1 MIPVSIIVPAYNAER
16 TLGECIEALLHQDYP
31 DCEIIVVDDGS
42 TDRTAA
48 IAQSF
53 EGITYI
59 RQDNAGPAAARNRGA
74 GAAKGEWL
82 AFTDSDCIAEPDW
95 VSALMAKVRAN
106 EGKGVVGVGG
116 TYGIANPE
124 SLLARIIH
132 AEIQARHARMKD
144 EVDFLGSFNVAY
156 DRKAF
161 EAVGGFDESF
171 SQASAED
178 NDLAYRLIDAG
189 GKLLFSKLAVVKH
202 YHPTRL
208 MPYFK
213 TQMRHGF
220 WRVRLYQKHR
230 KRRGGDSYSGGFEM
244 LVLGSTSGVV
254 AGFCIGFAIEWLLND
269 ELRFGLL
276 LGGTVGASVVFF
288 IAKSGIARSIAGLGY
303 VLESLLYLPFSLL
316 RDFAR
321 GFGYLA
327 GNAKLYLLRRT
338 TA

>member
-1 MIPVSIIVPAYNAER
+1 II
-16 TLGECIEALLHQDYP
+16 I
-31 DCEIIVVDDGS
+31 VDDGS
-42 TDRTAA
+42 TDRTAE
-48 IAQSF
+48 IAHGY

-74 GAAKGEWL
+74 AAAKGEWL

-95 VSALMAKVRAN
+95 ISALMAKVRAN

-156 DRKAF
+156 ERKAF

-189 GKLLFSKLAVVKH
+189 GKLLFSKLAVVNH

-208 MPYFK
+208 LPYFK

-220 WRVRLYQKHR
+220 WRVRLYQKHPEWQ
-230 KRRGGDSYSGGFEM
+230 KGDSYAGKGELAS
-244 LVLGSTSGVV
+244 SGVLL
-254 AGFCIGFAIEWLLND
+254 GFGGGLIIITLTTLWLGKEVDWGLVFGM
-269 ELRFGLL
+269 LTGLL
-276 LGGTVGASVVFF
+276 LLSFF
-288 IAKSGIARSIAGLGY
+288 QMAGIALRIHRYVDGTGALLYPVIGVSRDFPRAAGLAWGT
-303 VLESLLYLPFSLL
+303 LHF
-316 RDFAR
+316 
-321 GFGYLA
+321 
-327 GNAKLYLLRRT
+327 YLLRKT
-338 TA
+338 IV

>member
-1 MIPVSIIVPAYNAER
+1 MIPVSVIVPSYNAER
-16 TLGECIEALLHQDYP
+16 TLAECIEALLHQDYP
-31 DCEIIVVDDGS
+31 DLEIIIVDDGS
-42 TDRTAA
+42 TDRTAE
-48 IAQSF
+48 IAHGY

-74 GAAKGEWL
+74 AAAKGEWL

-95 VSALMAKVRAN
+95 ISALMAKVRAN

-156 DRKAF
+156 ERMAF

-178 NDLAYRLIDAG
+178 NDLAYRLIDAD
-189 GKLLFSKLAVVKH
+189 GKLLFSKLAIVNH

-208 MPYFK
+208 LPYFK

-220 WRVRLYQKHR
+220 WRVRLNKKHENR
-230 KRRGGDSYSGGFEM
+230 SRGDAYADG
-244 LVLGSTSGVV
+244 
-254 AGFCIGFAIEWLLND
+254 I
-269 ELRFGLL
+269 ELRFSMGLVGNIVGACMGYLLLL
-276 LGGTVGASVVFF
+276 LGSRDPDETFLYIFVTGNLLLSFLIRIPLTLEMLKLQLILDAACYPF
-288 IAKSGIARSIAGLGY
+288 IAISRDLPRLLGLLWGTLNFY
-303 VLESLLYLPFSLL
+303 I
-316 RDFAR
+316 
-321 GFGYLA
+321 
-327 GNAKLYLLRRT
+327 LRRT
-338 TA
+338 AA

>member
-16 TLGECIEALLHQDYP
+16 TLAECIEALLHQDYP
-31 DCEIIVVDDGS
+31 DLEIIIVDDGS
-42 TDRTAA
+42 TDRTAE
-48 IAQSF
+48 IAQGY
-53 EGITYI
+53 EGITYLH
-59 RQDNAGPAAARNRGA
+59 QDNAGPAAARNRGA
-74 GAAKGEWL
+74 AAAKGEWL

-95 VSALMAKVRAN
+95 ISALMAMIRAN

-144 EVDFLGSFNVAY
+144 EVDFLGSFNVVY
-156 DRKAF
+156 ERKAF
-161 EAVGGFDESF
+161 KAVGGFDESF

-189 GKLLFSKLAVVKH
+189 GKLLFSKLAVVNH

-208 MPYFK
+208 LPYLK

-220 WRVRLYQKHR
+220 WRVRLNKKHENR
-230 KRRGGDSYSGGFEM
+230 SRGDAYADG
-244 LVLGSTSGVV
+244 T
-254 AGFCIGFAIEWLLND
+254 
-269 ELRFGLL
+269 ELRLTIGLAGNL
-276 LGGTVGASVVFF
+276 LGGLLGITIMLAMFNDSDYKFIVFY
-288 IAKSGIARSIAGLGY
+288 SLGIVIFYFLIRIPMSIRFTELGY
-303 VLESLLYLPFSLL
+303 IVEGFIYPWFALA
-316 RDFAR
+316 RDFPRAI
-321 GFGYLA
+321 GLIWGSVHF
-327 GNAKLYLLRRT
+327 YLLRRT